1 MFWYFLILTLFSR
14 KVTINIVNSNSTPCL
29 KTPVLRHYTSGNGR
43 TVKGSTVKGSTAKA
57 STVKGST
64 AKASTVKGS
73 TAIASTVKGSTIKA
87 STAIASTVKGSTIKA
102 STVKGKSPPRL
113 YDSYS
118 RRSHVHILA
127 ETSLASNLELTF

>member
-64 AKASTVKGS
+64 A
-73 TAIASTVKGSTIKA
+73 
-87 STAIASTVKGSTIKA
+87 IASTVKGSTIKA